1 MSRATG
7 LFLVF
12 AQALLPWTLAFPAQ
26 RSWFVAEETA
36 VTPLTPQTC
45 LFLLLKELHQ
55 PKDEMKQSKR
65 HSTAPSLWLTALQTL
80 CFPF

>member
-45 LFLLLKELHQ
+45 LFFAAERITPAQ
-55 PKDEMKQSKR
+55 R
-65 HSTAPSLWLTALQTL
+65 
-80 CFPF
+80 